1 MKTKLTLRQVNVRS
15 GLKELLLSRLD
26 RFDKF
31 FSADTPAELTL
42 SEKREHKILELTIS
56 AGGKLFRAEVEGES
70 YQSNL
75 DEAIDIIERQIRR
88 HKTRLQKQVKSGALS
103 DLILPADTDTDP
115 ADPYEELPFSVR
127 TKTFSLKPMSVEEA
141 ILQMDLLGHS
151 FFVFRNNETDGVA
164 VVYSKK
170 DGTYGLILPTE

>member
-1 MKTKLTLRQVNVRS
+1 MKTKLTLRQVTVKN
-15 GLKELLLSRLD
+15 GLKELLLHRLD

-42 SEKREHKILELTIS
+42 SEKRDHKILELTIS
-56 AGGKLFRAEVEGES
+56 ASGKLFRAEVEGES

-88 HKTRLQKQVKSGALS
+88 HKTRLQKQIKSGALS
-103 DLILPADTDTDP
+103 DLILTSDEPLPD
-115 ADPYEELPFSVR
+115 EEDEIPFVVR
-127 TKTFSLKPMSVEEA
+127 KKSFYLKPMDVEEA

-151 FFVFRNNETDGVA
+151 FFLFRDTQTGSIA

-170 DGTYGLILPTE
+170 DGSYGLILPTE

>member
-1 MKTKLTLRQVNVRS
+1 MKTKLTLRQVTVKN
-15 GLKELLLSRLD
+15 GLKELLLARLD

-42 SEKREHKILELTIS
+42 SEKREHKILELTIFAS
-56 AGGKLFRAEVEGES
+56 GKLFRAEVEGES

-103 DLILPADTDTDP
+103 DLILTSDEPLPD
-115 ADPYEELPFSVR
+115 EEDDIPFVVR
-127 TKTFSLKPMSVEEA
+127 KKSFYLKPMDVEEA

-151 FFVFRNNETDGVA
+151 FFLFRDTQTGSIA
-164 VVYSKK
+164 VVYAKK
-170 DGTYGLILPTE
+170 DGSYGLILPTE

>member
-1 MKTKLTLRQVNVRS
+1 MKTKLTLRQVTVKN
-15 GLKELLLSRLD
+15 GLKDLLLQRLD

-56 AGGKLFRAEVEGES
+56 AAGKLFRAEVEGDS

-88 HKTRLQKQVKSGALS
+88 HKTRLQKQIKSGALS
-103 DLILPADTDTDP
+103 DLILPPEEEPMEDP
-115 ADPYEELPFSVR
+115 DDNPFPVR
-127 TKTFSLKPMSVEEA
+127 TKTFPVRPMSVEEA

-151 FFVFRNNETDGVA
+151 FFVFYNAESDGIA

-170 DGTYGLILPTE
+170 DGTYGLILPTV